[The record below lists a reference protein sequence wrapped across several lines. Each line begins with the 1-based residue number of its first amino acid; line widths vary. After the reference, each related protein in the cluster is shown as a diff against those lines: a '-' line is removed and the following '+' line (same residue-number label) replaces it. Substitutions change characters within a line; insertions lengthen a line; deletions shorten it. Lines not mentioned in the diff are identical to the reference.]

1 MGYKAN
7 AFSYFT
13 YGFGLASLVLFAC
26 TYFSDLTKLKLA
38 VQIVFGVGV
47 GLDLIDVVMGMM
59 SPEIQPHTQKDTMGY
74 KTSSFSFFTY
84 GFGLASLALFVCS
97 FLMTDLT
104 KLKLAV
110 QIVFGVGI
118 ALDVVD
124 FIIGLTVKDKS
135 QYDSNVILV
144 QTQPPP
150 PAGPAYQN
158 MNGSKPYSG

>member
-1 MGYKAN
+1 
-7 AFSYFT
+7 
-13 YGFGLASLVLFAC
+13 
-26 TYFSDLTKLKLA
+26 
-38 VQIVFGVGV
+38 
-47 GLDLIDVVMGMM
+47 
-59 SPEIQPHTQKDTMGY
+59 MGY

-84 GFGLASLALFVCS
+84 GFGLVSLALFVCS

-110 QIVFGVGI
+110 QIAFYIGI
-118 ALDVVD
+118 GLDVVD

-135 QYDSNVILV
+135 ESDSNVILV

-158 MNGSKPYSG
+158 MNSGKTYSG